1 MTNSISGLSDFE
13 ELVEVIQ
20 RRLRW
25 DVSGGCLTCEELVG
39 VTHTRITIQTKRFS
53 YQVVFN
59 IM

>member
-1 MTNSISGLSDFE
+1 VTNSISGLSDFE

-39 VTHTRITIQTKRFS
+39 GYS
-53 YQVVFN
+53 YKDNNTNQEVLLPSSL
-59 IM
+59 